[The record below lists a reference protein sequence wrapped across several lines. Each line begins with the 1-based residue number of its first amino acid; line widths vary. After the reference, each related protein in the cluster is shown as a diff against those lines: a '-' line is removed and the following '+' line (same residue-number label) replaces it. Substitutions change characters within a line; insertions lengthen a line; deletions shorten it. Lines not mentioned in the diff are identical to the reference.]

1 MKKVATILTFVLLN
15 VLLFAQKDSI
25 PKVQNTRVEI
35 YDVVAVYREH
45 VDGRGVTR
53 QYTSEMKGKILNYDE
68 STGVLTFKARDG
80 KMYSLKSTD
89 YKYFEYDKEF
99 TSKNKQV
106 VQLDR
111 KDSGF
116 EINVGLNVGYFTI
129 NHNFIADDFY
139 INGIDSNA
147 DIPIC
152 LKLGVGKYLN
162 KNSLVGINAE
172 YALVIDNN
180 SYFNIG
186 TRYQY
191 MYNPS
196 KNKAFYFPIELKFS
210 RYQFNSQYQTSDTT
224 FIDNFSWEYPTQLDT
239 EITTNNIE
247 LNIGQGISFALKNK
261 KSLTLELL
269 LLKQFAMQQT
279 FKNESGVSP
288 NSEYGITGLKLAAC
302 MNF

>member
-1 MKKVATILTFVLLN
+1 MKKVGTILTFVLLN
-15 VLLFAQKDSI
+15 GLLFAQKDSI
-25 PKVQNTRVEI
+25 PKVQNTLVEI

-53 QYTSEMKGKILNYDE
+53 QYTSEMKGEILNYDG

-111 KDSGF
+111 KDAGF
-116 EINVGLNVGYFTI
+116 EINVGLNAGYFKI

-139 INGIDSNA
+139 INGMNSGA
-147 DIPIC
+147 DLPIC

-196 KNKAFYFPIELKFS
+196 KNSAFYFPIELKFS

-224 FIDNFSWEYPTQLDT
+224 FTNNSSWEYPTQLDT

-247 LNIGQGISFALKNK
+247 LHIGQGISFALKNK

-269 LLKQFAMQQT
+269 LLKQFAMRQT
-279 FKNESGVSP
+279 FKNESGLSP